1 MSYTTNW
8 VKYWETLDMK
18 SYTIELRCDD
28 DTPEKDEIILSA
40 AKVAA
45 KHLFTMAC
53 LIAGKRKPQ
62 ISLRTSDMFVAESEI
77 SLAEDIP
84 DDEASNEAA

>member
-1 MSYTTNW
+1 
-8 VKYWETLDMK
+8 MK

-28 DTPEKDEIILSA
+28 DTAEKDEIILTA

-77 SLAEDIP
+77 SLAEDITP
-84 DDEASNEAA
+84 EVTNGEASNEAA

>member
-1 MSYTTNW
+1 
-8 VKYWETLDMK
+8 MK

-28 DTPEKDEIILSA
+28 DTPEKDDIILTA

-77 SLAEDIP
+77 SLAEGITPEVTSGETEED
-84 DDEASNEAA
+84 AAA